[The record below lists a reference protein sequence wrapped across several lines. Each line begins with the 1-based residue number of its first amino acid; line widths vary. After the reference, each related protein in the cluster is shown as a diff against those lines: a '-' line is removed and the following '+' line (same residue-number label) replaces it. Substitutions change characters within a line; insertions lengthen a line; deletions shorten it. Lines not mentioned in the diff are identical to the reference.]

1 MIHLSTKEQTIL
13 RLISD
18 GRTSVQIAEKLCLSL
33 PTIKWHRKRIKAKF
47 DAATTVEV
55 VRKAIEQ
62 GLI

>member
-1 MIHLSTKEQTIL
+1 MTHLSSKEQTIL

-18 GRTSVQIAEKLCLSL
+18 GKTSVQIAEELCLSL
-33 PTIKWHRKRIKAKF
+33 PTIKWYRKSIKAKF

-55 VRKAIEQ
+55 IKKAIEQ

>member
-18 GRTSVQIAEKLCLSL
+18 GRTSVQIAEELCLSL
-33 PTIKWHRKRIKAKF
+33 PTIKWYRKRIKAKF

-55 VRKAIEQ
+55 IRKAIEQ